1 MPINQR
7 FLIVKEKNSK
17 EIKYFF
23 YEKKT
28 AYDIKP
34 NAKIKDAINVNKMI
48 LINPSLIQKMVDKK
62 LTKKFNQ
69 LIQLLTVVYENNG
82 DDETGSGYR
91 EVLDEIS
98 KLRIEANNKYRN
110 YMEEQKFDLLMKQLG
125 ILEYETRLRLQILY
139 EYYQNAYEE
148 DYYNGKAR

>member
-17 EIKYFF
+17 EIKYFE
-23 YEKKT
+23 YDKIGG
-28 AYDIKP
+28 YDIKP

-148 DYYNGKAR
+148 DYYNGKSR